1 MLCAPMQI
9 EQARRM
15 PENFRESTYVIE
27 HREGSCG
34 ISVRNDPANHRER
47 LREEPRVRNPR
58 ENRRKEP
65 P

>member
-1 MLCAPMQI
+1 
-9 EQARRM
+9 M